1 VAAKKKRESEGVVQ
15 RRQVGIS
22 ICAPVF
28 ATVIVKRSSPDQ
40 EWEVESVRRVD
51 CDLSARGVEEHAKD
65 DDLAEM
71 DRLANEAED
80 LP

>member
-1 VAAKKKRESEGVVQ
+1 MAARKPRLQ

-40 EWEVESVRRVD
+40 EWQVESVRRVD
-51 CDLSARGVEEHAKD
+51 CDLSARGVEENASD
-65 DDLAEM
+65 ADFTEM